1 MKIVKRPVT
10 AEDIEKHPQ
19 ITEWG
24 VSVGQELEFARADE
38 GEDGNQDGTNPDV
51 PQKPPTIP

>member
-1 MKIVKRPVT
+1 MKIVKRAVT

-24 VSVGQELEFARADE
+24 VSVGQELEFEID
-38 GEDGNQDGTNPDV
+38 EDGPGGIPSDPGPKKPELEDGE
-51 PQKPPTIP
+51 